1 MNVGSVMRV
10 TGERRKVAVIGG
22 GVTGLTAAYY
32 LQKKAQLNNLPVD
45 VVLIESSLRLGGKI
59 QTLRKDGFIVERGP
73 ESFLD
78 YKNSVRELAKDLG
91 IEQQMVQN
99 NDGRTFVAVGS
110 HLYPIPNILMFG
122 GALEVSSFIT
132 SGLFSLS
139 GKLRAAGDLLLP
151 KTKEDEDEPIGDFF
165 RRRFGKEVVENLVE
179 PLLAGTFAGDIDH
192 LSIKAMFP
200 QFYQLEKQHRS
211 LILGLKKS
219 GEILR
224 NDHIETYQTFQNG
237 LETLIESLE
246 AHLSPNL
253 ILKGV
258 KVESIEQLNDGS
270 VQIFSNNIAPIKCD
284 AVIMTTPFNA
294 AKEVLDYSGLL
305 DDIPKMQYA
314 TIATVTMA
322 FKQGQSKKYKDA
334 MNFFVSRNSDFAI
347 TTCTWCNHKWNDVAP
362 AGYDLMRVYIGRV
375 GDEAIVELSDS
386 DIEKTVLKDLERAI
400 GLVDAPL
407 FTVVSRWK
415 ESMPQYTV
423 GHDNRT
429 EAMRQQL
436 HTEFPNVKLVGS
448 SYEGISVPDC
458 VTQGKNIADELLKEM
473 FELQYA

>member
-1 MNVGSVMRV
+1 MRV
-10 TGERRKVAVIGG
+10 TGERRKVAVVGG
-22 GVTGLTAAYY
+22 GITGLTAAYY
-32 LQKKAQLNNLPVD
+32 LQKKAELNNLPVD
-45 VVLIESSLRLGGKI
+45 VVLIEASLRLGGKI
-59 QTLRKDGFIVERGP
+59 QTLKKDGFIIERGP

-78 YKNSVRELAKDLG
+78 YKNSVRDLAMDLG
-91 IEQQMVQN
+91 IEQQMIPN

-110 HLYPIPNILMFG
+110 NLHPIPNLLTFG
-122 GALEVSSFIT
+122 GALDVSSFIT

-219 GEILR
+219 GETLR
-224 NDHIETYQTFQNG
+224 NEHIETYQTFQNG
-237 LETLIESLE
+237 LETLIESL
-246 AHLSPNL
+246 ASQLSPNS

-258 KVESIEQLNDGS
+258 KVQSIDRLNDGS
-270 VQIFSNNIAPIKCD
+270 VQIYTNNIAPIKCD
-284 AVIMTTPFNA
+284 AVILTTPFNA
-294 AKEVLDYSGLL
+294 AKEVLEHSGLL
-305 DDIPKMQYA
+305 DGLQKMQYA

-322 FKQGQSKKYKDA
+322 FKQGESKKYKDA
-334 MNFFVSRNSDFAI
+334 MNFFVSRNSDIAI

-362 AGYDLMRVYIGRV
+362 VGYDLLRVYIGRV

-386 DIEKTVLKDLERAI
+386 DIEKTVLKDLEKLI
-400 GLVDAPL
+400 GLEDAPI
-407 FTVVSRWK
+407 FTVVSRWN

-423 GHDNRT
+423 GHDERM
-429 EAMRQQL
+429 EVMKQHLFAEL
-436 HTEFPNVKLVGS
+436 PNVKLVGS
-448 SYEGISVPDC
+448 SYDGISVPDC
-458 VTQGKNIADELLKEM
+458 VAQGKSIAVDLLKEM
-473 FELQYA
+473 FEYQYA